1 MRLAWCVIGVLVP
14 LLATPASAQ
23 VGSVGSAESDR
34 PSHAWVALPGE
45 SEVLLAHLAPRDPDG
60 RVEPAPAGMLRPVR
74 PLRESPE
81 AMAAV
86 GDRLFAVFAPAET
99 PSGLIRRV
107 QTLRSLPA
115 GVKGLWTDVPSGLFD
130 PAAALP
136 GTGRV
141 VGLAA
146 SAGRSGVVHAL
157 MEDEG
162 VFTVSR
168 LLDDR
173 WEMVPVPI
181 GPGSLPTDAAMLS
194 FGPGVL
200 LAVRGSEGS
209 RAWTLQAGSAWEPVD
224 LADWDRFWSAR
235 WRLGRAREVVVGT
248 DADGGTELWTIGT
261 ESAWRLGAVTG
272 PLGTGDQVG
281 AVALAS
287 SGRLILIGRRDG
299 VLLTAEVSLSNGRV
313 IHEGPVVNR
322 APVSVGEF
330 RLIVGMLLGVM
341 VAALVVIIRPS
352 GEAAWTVPDG
362 YAMAEPGRRMVAT
375 FLDVLLMIW
384 IVAPAFGATV
394 REVLTLQVLVTDGHA
409 WLAIPAVM
417 VGGSLAMG
425 VWEGLLGYSPGKFL
439 MGVRVGRAEGGGFR
453 KLGIFWGI
461 VRATIKWMIP
471 PVAALALFDR
481 EGRHR
486 GDAAARAVVVIR
498 AESSTR

>member
-1 MRLAWCVIGVLVP
+1 MKPWTRAIAAVGLFAF
-14 LLATPASAQ
+14 PALAQ

-45 SEVLLAHLAPRDPDG
+45 NEVLLAHIPPREADG
-60 RVEPAPAGMLRPVR
+60 RVEAAPAGMLRPVR

-86 GDRLFAVFAPAET
+86 GDRMFAVFAPADT

-130 PAAALP
+130 PGPALP
-136 GTGRV
+136 GAGRV

-146 SAGRSGVVHAL
+146 SAGRAGVVHAL
-157 MEDEG
+157 MEREG
-162 VFTVSR
+162 AWSLLR
-168 LLDDR
+168 LVDDR
-173 WEMVPVPI
+173 WESVALPI
-181 GPGSLPTDAAMLS
+181 TPASTPADAALLS

-200 LAVRGSEGS
+200 LAVREGTES
-209 RAWTLQAGSAWEPVD
+209 RAWTLDAGSDFEPTH

-235 WRLGRAREVVVGT
+235 WRLGRAHEVVVGI
-248 DADGGTELWTIGT
+248 DGEAGLDLWTIGS
-261 ESAWRLGAVTG
+261 ESAWRLGTIAG
-272 PLGTGDQVG
+272 PLGTGDGVG
-281 AVALAS
+281 AVVLAS
-287 SGRLILIGRRDG
+287 SGRLVLTGRRDG
-299 VLLTAEVSLSNGRV
+299 VVQAAEVSLSNGR
-313 IHEGPVVNR
+313 IIYEGPVLNR

-352 GEAAWTVPDG
+352 SETAWTVPDG
-362 YAMAEPGRRMVAT
+362 FAMAEPGRRMMAT
-375 FLDVLLMIW
+375 VLDVLLMIW
-384 IVAPAFGATV
+384 VVAPAFGATV
-394 REVLTLQVLVTDGHA
+394 REVLTLQVLVTDGHG

-439 MGVRVGRAEGGGFR
+439 MGVRVGRAEGGAFR
-453 KLGIFWGI
+453 KLGVFWGI

-486 GDAAARAVVVIR
+486 GDGAARAVVVVR
-498 AESSTR
+498 AAEAEG